1 MIFTTDTWR
10 DAFLQRQSQRQT
22 FDNHENTVREIL
34 SDVRKRGDAALYDYT
49 LRFDR
54 CRPPALCLA
63 PETWDQADACPQP
76 VKEALTL
83 AAQRIRAFHSL
94 SLPQNV
100 HHHDPLGMELGVT
113 WQPLSR
119 VGVYVPGGTAV
130 YPSSVL
136 MNVLPAK
143 VAGVPF
149 VAMAVPTPDGVLD
162 PALLY
167 AARLAGVD
175 VIHPLGG
182 AQAIAALAY
191 GTETLG
197 AVDKIVG
204 PGNAFVAEAKRQVM
218 GQVGIDSY
226 AGPSEVLIVADAN
239 QNPLWMAWD
248 LLAQAEHDPRAQS
261 ILITDDLAFAQAV
274 QGEVERLLPTLP
286 RSQTASQSWRDYGMI
301 IVIQDFLSQIPALV
315 SSIAPEHLQ
324 LCLQDPDPLIPHL
337 RHVGSLFI
345 GPYTPEALGDYLA
358 GPNHVLPTCGTARF
372 ASGLSVYDFF
382 RRMTYL
388 RGSAQAIE
396 HLGPAAATLAQAERL
411 SCHENSLRVRF

>member
-1 MIFTTDTWR
+1 MIYTAQTWQA
-10 DAFLQRQSQRQT
+10 AFAQKQTQRRT
-22 FDNHENTVREIL
+22 LDNHEATVRAIID
-34 SDVRKRGDAALYDYT
+34 DVRHGGDGALYDYT
-49 LRFDR
+49 LRFDQ
-54 CRPPALCLA
+54 CRPPALTLG
-63 PETWDQADACPQP
+63 PETWDQAEACPSD
-76 VKEALTL
+76 VKNALRL
-83 AAQRIRAFHSL
+83 AAERIRAFHSL

-100 HHHDPLGMELGVT
+100 HHEDPLGLSMGVT

-136 MNVLPAK
+136 MNVIPAK

-149 VAMAVPTPDGVLD
+149 IAMAVPTPHGVLN

-175 VIHPLGG
+175 VIHPVGG

-191 GTETLG
+191 GTESVG

-226 AGPSEVLIVADAN
+226 AGPSEVLIVADSK
-239 QNPLWMAWD
+239 QNPTWLAWD

-261 ILITDDLAFAQAV
+261 ILITDDLPLAQAV
-274 QGEVERLLPTLP
+274 QAEVNRLLPTLP
-286 RSQTASQSWRDYGMI
+286 RAETATQSWRDYGMI
-301 IVIQDFLSQIPALV
+301 IIIGNVLHEVPALV
-315 SSIAPEHLQ
+315 ATIAPEHLQ
-324 LCLQDPDPLIPHL
+324 LCLDNPDPLIPHI

-345 GPYTPEALGDYLA
+345 GAHTPEALGDYVA

-388 RGSAQAIE
+388 RGSPEALT
-396 HLGPAAATLAQAERL
+396 HLGPPAATLAQAEGL
-411 SCHENSLRVRF
+411 SCHENSLRARF